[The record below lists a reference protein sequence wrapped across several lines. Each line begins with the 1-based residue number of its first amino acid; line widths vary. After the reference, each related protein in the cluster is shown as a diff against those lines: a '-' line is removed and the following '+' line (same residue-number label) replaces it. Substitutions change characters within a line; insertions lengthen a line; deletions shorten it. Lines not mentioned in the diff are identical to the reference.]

1 MYVCT
6 NMCLPPLPQSNTLPE
21 APDVGANP
29 LNEDAPSSVEE
40 FARDFNSTV
49 DTYIENI
56 RAYQEALSEVEE
68 VNELGERV
76 INLVSIYARS
86 WLSNSEFA
94 ISKPWHEDCTVSQ
107 SLCKIVVA
115 TFTRHNCT
123 TVLARY

>member
-1 MYVCT
+1 M
-6 NMCLPPLPQSNTLPE
+6 
-21 APDVGANP
+21 GANP

-49 DTYIENI
+49 DTYIENV
-56 RAYQEALSEVEE
+56 RAYREALSEVEE

-76 INLVSIYARS
+76 VNLVSIYACMRIRS
-86 WLSNSEFA
+86 WLSNSAPCSEFA
-94 ISKPWHEDCTVSQ
+94 ISKPWHDDCTVSQ

-123 TVLARY
+123 TGMSQSRNLQSL